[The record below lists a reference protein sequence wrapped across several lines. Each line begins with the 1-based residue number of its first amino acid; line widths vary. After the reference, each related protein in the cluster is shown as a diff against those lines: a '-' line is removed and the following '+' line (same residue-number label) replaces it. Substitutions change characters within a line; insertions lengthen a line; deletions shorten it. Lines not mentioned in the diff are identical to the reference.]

1 MLGTIKQNIAS
12 IKSNIPTNL
21 FSLNSKYPDMAVSK
35 KAYMLAKKIT
45 NSIYFSP
52 SWLVAV
58 SR

>member
-52 SWLVAV
+52 S
-58 SR
+58 